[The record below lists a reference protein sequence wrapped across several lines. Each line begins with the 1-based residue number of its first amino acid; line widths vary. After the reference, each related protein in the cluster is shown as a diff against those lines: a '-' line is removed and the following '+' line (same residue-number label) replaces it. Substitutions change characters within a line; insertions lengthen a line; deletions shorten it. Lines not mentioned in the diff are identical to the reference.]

1 MPKNYSCW
9 EDIVINSL
17 TQDTRKY
24 SQILIKIGE
33 GKHKRKRKE
42 EIICFK
48 IKYKQRRKKYVE
60 RYRKKIQGIKMTQTG
75 LILVISYRFDF
86 NFLLRLKCHQIKKR
100 WTRHNT
106 KHNKQTQIQVRY
118 ERRTAIDR

>member
-1 MPKNYSCW
+1 MPKNYNCW

-33 GKHKRKRKE
+33 GEHKRKRKE

-60 RYRKKIQGIKMTQTG
+60 KYRKKIQGIKMTQTG

-86 NFLLRLKCHQIKKR
+86 NFLLRLK
-100 WTRHNT
+100 WTFF
-106 KHNKQTQIQVRY
+106 QSC
-118 ERRTAIDR
+118 DSS